1 MQLTLQTRD
10 ESYSLKL
17 PAMGAD
23 ERKVFDAIQ
32 RLGRADL
39 HQLIDATGLDK
50 SAVSA
55 RRNGLMKK
63 GLIKAVEKHEGK
75 FSKPVAIFELA

>member
-17 PAMGAD
+17 PTMGAD
-23 ERKVFDAIQ
+23 ESKVFNAIQ
-32 RLGRADL
+32 ILGKADL
-39 HQLIDATGLDK
+39 HQIMEFTGLDK

-55 RRNGLMKK
+55 RRNALMKK
-63 GLIKAVEKHEGK
+63 NLIRAVEKHLGAK
-75 FSKPVAIFELA
+75 GKPVALFEIA

>member
-1 MQLTLQTRD
+1 MQLTLDTRN
-10 ESYSLKL
+10 ESYRLKL
-17 PAMGAD
+17 PTMGAD

-55 RRNGLMKK
+55 RRNSLMNKK
-63 GLIKAVEKHEGK
+63 LIKATEKHLGAK
-75 FSKPVAIFELA
+75 GKPVAIFELA